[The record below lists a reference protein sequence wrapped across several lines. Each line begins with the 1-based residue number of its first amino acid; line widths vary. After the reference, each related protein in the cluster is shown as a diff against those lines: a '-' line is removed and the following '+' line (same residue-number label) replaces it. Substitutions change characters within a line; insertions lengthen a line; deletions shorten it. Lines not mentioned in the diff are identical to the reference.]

1 MKPLTKVSGVRK
13 NIGDDGASE
22 NSMQAVSIVLVLL
35 YLVTL
40 LAVLTKNWTIP
51 YPTVMV
57 LTGLAVS
64 LVPNLPTV
72 QLTPELVFLIFLP
85 PLLYGAAWNI
95 SWSEFK
101 KNAYPIS
108 MLAIGMVLVTTV
120 AVAYIIKLLMP
131 DWPWAAAFA
140 LGAIVSP
147 PDAVAATSVTKMLPI
162 PRRIIVILEGE
173 SLINDA
179 TGLVAYRLAVA
190 AAAASAAGEF
200 TVVDTLLTFFES
212 ALGGVL
218 IGFIGGWIAVT
229 IHRQLD
235 DPVIETTLTL
245 LTPYAVYMP
254 CEAMHVSGVL
264 AVVTCGLFVS
274 QRSDWLM
281 SSSTR
286 LHARAVWEN
295 VLFVLNGLTFIFI
308 GLGLRDVTA
317 GLGEGMWSFNA
328 GVALAVL
335 LATIVL
341 RILFVFFAAYLP
353 RWTWQRSRKDVSSP
367 HWAHVWVV
375 AWTGMRGVV
384 SLAAAL
390 ALPLEFPRREL
401 ILFIAFAVILGTLV
415 VQSLTLPMFI
425 RRLKIGKSGRSKLEQ
440 ELDARLAI
448 LATANTYLESHASNS
463 EQGHRDLQ
471 YLRAH
476 IELQA
481 DRIVTKLRLE
491 LDDVPLDENVW
502 TQAACANS
510 STSIRWKPNVNACAN
525 WPNKNC
531 WTTNSPISCTTKSTS
546 KKAAC
551 IPRLPFM
558 IN

>member
-1 MKPLTKVSGVRK
+1 
-13 NIGDDGASE
+13 
-22 NSMQAVSIVLVLL
+22 MQAVSIVLVLL
-35 YLVTL
+35 YLVTV
-40 LAVLTKNWTIP
+40 LAVVTKNWTIP

-64 LVPNLPTV
+64 LVPSLPTV
-72 QLTPELVFLIFLP
+72 QITPEIVFLIFLP
-85 PLLYGAAWNI
+85 PLLYGAAWNT
-95 SWSEFK
+95 SWTEFK
-101 KNAYPIS
+101 KNVYPIS
-108 MLAIGMVLVTTV
+108 MLAIGLVLVTTV
-120 AVAYIIKLLMP
+120 AVAYVIKQLMP

-179 TGLVAYRLAVA
+179 TGLVAYRMALAAAVA
-190 AAAASAAGEF
+190 TAAGEF
-200 TVVDTLLTFFES
+200 SVMETLFTFFES

-218 IGFIGGWIAVT
+218 IGLIGGWIAVYV
-229 IHRQLD
+229 HRLLD

-254 CEAMHVSGVL
+254 CEALHVSGVL
-264 AVVTCGLFVS
+264 AVVTCGLYVS

-281 SSSTR
+281 SSATR

-295 VLFVLNGLTFIFI
+295 ALFVLNGLTFIFI

-317 GLGEGMWSFNA
+317 GLGDEHWTFNA
-328 GVALAVL
+328 SVAIAILFLTV
-335 LATIVL
+335 IL
-341 RILFVFFAAYLP
+341 RILFVFSAAYAP
-353 RWTWQRSRKDVSSP
+353 RWIWKRMGREGAP
-367 HWAHVWVV
+367 HWAHVWLV

-390 ALPLEFPRREL
+390 ALPLDFPKREL

-415 VQSLTLPMFI
+415 VQSLTLPTFI
-425 RRLKIGKSGRSKLEQ
+425 RKLQIGKSGRSRLEQ
-440 ELDARLAI
+440 ELDARLA
-448 LATANTYLESHASNS
+448 LLGTANTYLESHASNS

-481 DRIVTKLRLE
+481 DRIVSKLRLE
-491 LDDVPLDENVW
+491 IEDVPLDQDVRARGPMCKQLYVDTLNAQRCRLRELAE
-502 TQAACANS
+502 QELLDEELSHKLHHEIDLEESRLHS
-510 STSIRWKPNVNACAN
+510 SSAIHD
-525 WPNKNC
+525 
-531 WTTNSPISCTTKSTS
+531 
-546 KKAAC
+546 
-551 IPRLPFM
+551 
-558 IN
+558 

>member
-1 MKPLTKVSGVRK
+1 
-13 NIGDDGASE
+13 
-22 NSMQAVSIVLVLL
+22 MQAVSVVLVLL
-35 YLVTL
+35 YLVTV

-51 YPTVMV
+51 YPTIMV

-72 QLTPELVFLIFLP
+72 QLTPEIVFLIFLP
-85 PLLYGAAWNI
+85 PLLYGAAWNT
-95 SWSEFK
+95 SWTEFK
-101 KNAYPIS
+101 RNVYPIS

-120 AVAYIIKLLMP
+120 AVAYIIKMLMP

-179 TGLVAYRLAVA
+179 TGLVAYRMALA
-190 AAAASAAGEF
+190 AAVASAAGEF
-200 TVVDTLLTFFES
+200 SVAGTMMTFLES
-212 ALGGVL
+212 ALGGVV
-218 IGFIGGWIAVT
+218 IGLVGGWIAVYV
-229 IHRQLD
+229 HRQLD

-254 CEAMHVSGVL
+254 CEAVHVSGVL
-264 AVVTCGLFVS
+264 AVVTCGLYVS
-274 QRSDWLM
+274 QRADTLM
-281 SSSTR
+281 SSATR

-295 VLFVLNGLTFIFI
+295 ALFVLNGLTFIFI
-308 GLGLRDVTA
+308 GLGLRDVIA
-317 GLGEGMWSFNA
+317 GLGDEHWTFNA
-328 GVALAVL
+328 AVAITVL
-335 LATIVL
+335 IATIVL
-341 RILFVFFAAYLP
+341 RIIFVFFAAYIPPWLWNRGRHP
-353 RWTWQRSRKDVSSP
+353 ADAP
-367 HWAHVWVV
+367 HWAHVWLV

-390 ALPLEFPRREL
+390 ALPLDFPKREL
-401 ILFIAFAVILGTLV
+401 ILFITFAVILGTLV
-415 VQSLTLPMFI
+415 VQSLTLPTFI
-425 RRLKIGKSGRSKLEQ
+425 RKLRIGKSGRSRLEQ

-448 LATANTYLESHASNS
+448 LATANTYLESHAARS

-481 DRIVTKLRLE
+481 DRIVSKLRWE
-491 LDDVPLDENVW
+491 LDEVPLEQGVWVQSNMCKQLYVETLNAQRHRLRELAEQELLDDELSNKLHHEIDLEESRLH
-502 TQAACANS
+502 S
-510 STSIRWKPNVNACAN
+510 SSAIHD
-525 WPNKNC
+525 
-531 WTTNSPISCTTKSTS
+531 
-546 KKAAC
+546 
-551 IPRLPFM
+551 
-558 IN
+558 

>member
-1 MKPLTKVSGVRK
+1 
-13 NIGDDGASE
+13 
-22 NSMQAVSIVLVLL
+22 MQAVSIVLVLL

-40 LAVLTKNWTIP
+40 LAVLSKNWTIP
-51 YPTVMV
+51 YPTIMV
-57 LTGLAVS
+57 LTGLVVS
-64 LVPNLPTV
+64 FVPGLPTV
-72 QLTPELVFLIFLP
+72 QLTPEIVFLMFLP
-85 PLLYGAAWNI
+85 PLLYGAAWNT

-101 KNAYPIS
+101 KNVYPIS
-108 MLAIGMVLVTTV
+108 MLAIGMVLATTV
-120 AVAYIIKLLMP
+120 AVAYMIKWLMP

-147 PDAVAATSVTKMLPI
+147 PDAVAATSVTKTLPI

-179 TGLVAYRLAVA
+179 TGLVAYRMALAAAVA
-190 AAAASAAGEF
+190 TAAGEF
-200 TVVDTLLTFFES
+200 TVFDSIITFLES

-218 IGFIGGWIAVT
+218 IGLIGGWIAVRV
-229 IHRQLD
+229 HRQLD

-254 CEAMHVSGVL
+254 CEALHVSGVL

-274 QRSDWLM
+274 QRADWLM
-281 SSSTR
+281 SSATR

-308 GLGLRDVTA
+308 GLGMRDVTA
-317 GLGEGMWSFNA
+317 GMGDTHWSFNA
-328 GVALAVL
+328 LVALAILV
-335 LATIVL
+335 ATILL
-341 RILFVFFAAYLP
+341 RILFVYCAAYAP
-353 RWTWQRSRKDVSSP
+353 RWVARQLGRATTSP
-367 HWAHVWVV
+367 HWSHVWIV

-390 ALPLEFPRREL
+390 ALPLDFPKREL
-401 ILFIAFAVILGTLV
+401 ILFITFAVILGTLV
-415 VQSLTLPMFI
+415 VQSLTLPLFI
-425 RRLKIGKSGRSKLEQ
+425 RKLKIGQSGRSRLEQ

-448 LATANTYLESHASNS
+448 LATANMYLESHAATS

-481 DRIVTKLRLE
+481 DRIVSKLRFELE
-491 LDDVPLDENVW
+491 DLPLEVGLWQQGAMCKQLYVETLNAQRARLRELAEQELLDDELSHKLHREIDLEESRLH
-502 TQAACANS
+502 S
-510 STSIRWKPNVNACAN
+510 SSAIHD
-525 WPNKNC
+525 
-531 WTTNSPISCTTKSTS
+531 
-546 KKAAC
+546 
-551 IPRLPFM
+551 
-558 IN
+558 

>member
-1 MKPLTKVSGVRK
+1 MSLLSVL
-13 NIGDDGASE
+13 DDPE
-22 NSMQAVSIVLVLL
+22 NGMQAVSIVLVLL
-35 YLVTL
+35 YVVTL

-57 LTGLAVS
+57 LTGLAAS

-85 PLLYGAAWNI
+85 PLLYGAAWNT
-95 SWSEFK
+95 SWTEFK
-101 KNAYPIS
+101 KNVYPIS
-108 MLAIGMVLVTTV
+108 MLAFGMVLVTTI
-120 AVAYIIKLLMP
+120 AVAYIIKMLMP

-140 LGAIVSP
+140 LGAIISP

-179 TGLVAYRLAVA
+179 TGLVAYRMALAAAVA
-190 AAAASAAGEF
+190 TAAGEF
-200 TVVDTLLTFFES
+200 TVVDSLITFFES

-218 IGFIGGWIAVT
+218 IGLVGGWIAVYV
-229 IHRQLD
+229 HRQLD

-254 CEAMHVSGVL
+254 CEALHVSGVL
-264 AVVTCGLFVS
+264 AVVTCGLYVS
-274 QRSDWLM
+274 QRADWLM
-281 SSSTR
+281 SSATR

-317 GLGEGMWSFNA
+317 GLGYGHWTFNT
-328 GVALAVL
+328 GVALLV
-335 LATIVL
+335 LATTVLL
-341 RILFVFFAAYLP
+341 RILFVFFIAYVPQWLWNRGRHP
-353 RWTWQRSRKDVSSP
+353 ADSPPWTN
-367 HWAHVWVV
+367 VWVV

-390 ALPLEFPRREL
+390 ALPLDFPKREL
-401 ILFIAFAVILGTLV
+401 ILFITFAVILGTLV
-415 VQSLTLPMFI
+415 AQSLTLPMFI
-425 RRLKIGKSGRSKLEQ
+425 RKLRIGKNGRSRLEQ

-448 LATANTYLESHASNS
+448 LATANTYLESHAADS

-481 DRIVTKLRLE
+481 DRIVDKLRLE
-491 LDDVPLDENVW
+491 LEDVPLHQEVFMRGIMCKQLYLDTLNAQRYRLRELAEQELLDEELSHKLHHEIDLEESRLH
-502 TQAACANS
+502 S
-510 STSIRWKPNVNACAN
+510 SSAIHD
-525 WPNKNC
+525 
-531 WTTNSPISCTTKSTS
+531 
-546 KKAAC
+546 
-551 IPRLPFM
+551 
-558 IN
+558 

>member
-1 MKPLTKVSGVRK
+1 
-13 NIGDDGASE
+13 
-22 NSMQAVSIVLVLL
+22 MQAVSIVLVLL
-35 YLVTL
+35 YLVTV

-72 QLTPELVFLIFLP
+72 QLTPEIVFLIFLP
-85 PLLYGAAWNI
+85 PLLYGAAWNT
-95 SWSEFK
+95 SWTEFK
-101 KNAYPIS
+101 KNIYPIS
-108 MLAIGMVLVTTV
+108 MLAIGLVVVTTI
-120 AVAYIIKLLMP
+120 AVAYIIKQLMP

-179 TGLVAYRLAVA
+179 TGLVAYRLALA
-190 AAAASAAGEF
+190 AAVASAAGEF
-200 TVVDTLLTFFES
+200 SMLETLFTFFES
-212 ALGGVL
+212 ALGGIV
-218 IGFIGGWIAVT
+218 IGLIGGWIAVYV
-229 IHRQLD
+229 HRQLD

-254 CEAMHVSGVL
+254 CEAVHVSGVL
-264 AVVTCGLFVS
+264 AVVTCGLYVS

-281 SSSTR
+281 SSATR

-308 GLGLRDVTA
+308 GLGLRDVIG
-317 GLGEGMWSFNA
+317 GLGEDHWTFNV
-328 GVALAVL
+328 GVALSVLAAV
-335 LATIVL
+335 IVL
-341 RILFVFFAAYLP
+341 RIVFVFVSAYLP
-353 RWTWQRSRKDVSSP
+353 RWLWRRVGGQGQSP
-367 HWAHVWVV
+367 QWSHVWLV

-390 ALPLEFPRREL
+390 ALPLDFPKREL
-401 ILFIAFAVILGTLV
+401 ILFLAFAVILGTLV
-415 VQSLTLPMFI
+415 MQSLTLPTFI
-425 RRLKIGKSGRSKLEQ
+425 RKLRIGKNGRSRLEQ

-476 IELQA
+476 VELQA
-481 DRIVTKLRLE
+481 DRIVQKLRFELE
-491 LDDVPLDENVW
+491 DVTLDEEVW
-502 TQAACANS
+502 TQ
-510 STSIRWKPNVNACAN
+510 STMCKRLYVETLNAQRQ
-525 WPNKNC
+525 
-531 WTTNSPISCTTKSTS
+531 
-546 KKAAC
+546 
-551 IPRLPFM
+551 RLRELAQQELLDEELSHKLHHE
-558 IN
+558 IDLEESRLHSASAIHD

>member
-1 MKPLTKVSGVRK
+1 
-13 NIGDDGASE
+13 
-22 NSMQAVSIVLVLL
+22 MQAVSIVLVLL
-35 YLVTL
+35 YLVTV

-64 LVPNLPTV
+64 LVPNLPSV
-72 QLTPELVFLIFLP
+72 QLTPEIVFLIFLP
-85 PLLYGAAWNI
+85 PLLYGAAWNT

-101 KNAYPIS
+101 RNIYPIS
-108 MLAIGMVLVTTV
+108 MLAFGMVIVTTV
-120 AVAYIIKLLMP
+120 AVAYIIKALMP
-131 DWPWAAAFA
+131 EWPWAAAFA

-147 PDAVAATSVTKMLPI
+147 PDAVAATSVTKTLPI

-179 TGLVAYRLAVA
+179 TGLVAYRLALA
-190 AAAASAAGEF
+190 AAVATAAGQF
-200 TVVDTLLTFFES
+200 TVVDTVITFFES
-212 ALGGVL
+212 ALGGVI
-218 IGFIGGWIAVT
+218 IGLIGGWIAVYV
-229 IHRQLD
+229 HRQLD

-254 CEAMHVSGVL
+254 CEAVHVSGVL
-264 AVVTCGLFVS
+264 AVVTCGLYVS
-274 QRSDWLM
+274 QRSSMLM
-281 SSSTR
+281 SSATR

-317 GLGEGMWSFNA
+317 GLGDEHWSFNV
-328 GVALAVL
+328 GVALSILA
-335 LATIVL
+335 ATIVL
-341 RILFVFFAAYLP
+341 RIAFVYFSAYVPRLFLGRRHIY
-353 RWTWQRSRKDVSSP
+353 P
-367 HWAHVWVV
+367 HWTHVWLV

-390 ALPLEFPRREL
+390 ALPLDFPKRPL
-401 ILFIAFAVILGTLV
+401 ILFITFAVILGTLV
-415 VQSLTLPMFI
+415 MQSLTLPMFI
-425 RRLKIGKSGRSKLEQ
+425 RKLRIGQNGRSRHEQ

-448 LATANTYLESHASNS
+448 LATANTYLESHASDS

-481 DRIVTKLRLE
+481 DRIVSKLRLE
-491 LDDVPLDENVW
+491 LEDIPLDEGVW
-502 TQAACANS
+502 MRGSMCKQLYVDTLNAQRIRLRELAEQELLDEELSHKLNHEIDLEESRLHS
-510 STSIRWKPNVNACAN
+510 SSAIHD
-525 WPNKNC
+525 
-531 WTTNSPISCTTKSTS
+531 
-546 KKAAC
+546 
-551 IPRLPFM
+551 
-558 IN
+558 